1 MYREIR
7 PRSAA
12 VLAITLVAGGLIA
25 KCALSGTKYRRFT
38 SADRCMAMPVY
49 AGPAGPLIGNLAG
62 GGLFDPGNGGKPVNA
77 INISVV
83 VDGGVRSVWRR
94 EPETRNWY
102 VPMGVISA
110 ANCRWTPADLYQGAW
125 KPSRLEFGLDVPLW
139 HHFLRRGWSTR
150 GGLLAT
156 DSI

>member
-12 VLAITLVAGGLIA
+12 VLAIALVTGALVA
-25 KCALSGTKYRRFT
+25 KCALSGTKYHRFT
-38 SADRCMAMPVY
+38 SADRCLAMPVY
-49 AGPAGPLIGNLAG
+49 AGPAGPFIGYLAG
-62 GGLFDPGNGGKPVNA
+62 GGLVDPGGGASPVNA

-94 EPETRNWY
+94 EIETRNWY
-102 VPMGVISA
+102 VPMGMISA
-110 ANCRWTPADLYQGAW
+110 ANCRWTPADLHRGAW
-125 KPSRLEFGLDVPLW
+125 KPTPLEFGLEVPLW
-139 HHFLRRGWSTR
+139 HHLLRRGWSTR
-150 GGLLAT
+150 PGLLAT